1 MRQAN
6 KFDKPEI
13 IAMLRAFRN
22 ESNIEQYQ
30 KIENEEYIGQLL
42 DSIFA
47 GRGIAFIEEGK
58 GIIIGIIVPC
68 IWDNTIYVMHEL
80 AWWVKPEHRNGSA
93 GSRLLLAYIRHCKE
107 LKEQKRIELFTLSK
121 LAKSPDFD
129 YSRLGFKKT
138 DENWMQ

>member
-1 MRQAN
+1 MRKAN

-22 ESNIEQYQ
+22 ESKIKQYQ
-30 KIENEEYIGQLL
+30 KIENEKYIGQLL

-47 GRGIAFIEEGK
+47 GKGIAFIEEGK
-58 GIIIGIIVPC
+58 GIIIGIVVPC
-68 IWDNTIYVMHEL
+68 VWDNTMYVMHEL
-80 AWWVKPEHRNGSA
+80 AWWVKPEYRNGSI

-107 LKEQKRIELFTLSK
+107 LKEKKRIELFTLSK
-121 LAKSPDFD
+121 LTNSPDFD
-129 YSRLGFKKT
+129 YSRLGFNKT

>member
-1 MRQAN
+1 MRKAN

-22 ESNIEQYQ
+22 ESKIEQYQ

-47 GRGIAFIEEGK
+47 GKGIAFIEEGK
-58 GIIIGIIVPC
+58 GIIIGIVVPC
-68 IWDNTIYVMHEL
+68 VWDNKMYVMHEL
-80 AWWVKPEHRNGSA
+80 AWWVKPEYRNGSI
-93 GSRLLLAYIRHCKE
+93 GSRLLFAYIRHCKE
-107 LKEQKRIELFTLSK
+107 LKEKKRIELFTLSK
-121 LAKSPDFD
+121 LTNSPDFD
-129 YSRLGFKKT
+129 YSRLGFNKT

>member
-13 IAMLRAFRN
+13 IAMLRAFCN

-30 KIENEEYIGQLL
+30 KIDNEEYIGQLL

-47 GRGIAFIEEGK
+47 GRGIVFIEEGK
-58 GIIIGIIVPC
+58 GVIIGIIVQC
-68 IWDNTIYVMHEL
+68 IWDNTMYVMHEL
-80 AWWVKPEHRNGSA
+80 AWWVKPEYRNGSA
-93 GSRLLLAYIRHCKE
+93 GSRLLLAYIRHCKA

-121 LAKSPDFD
+121 LVNSADFD